1 MLEFLALFT
10 IAGVGLTVLAVLF
23 VVGFV
28 LKLTFRLLLLPLALV
43 GGLVKILGLGALLIV
58 GIVLAPVLFG
68 LFVLLAL
75 PVLVILGL
83 FGLGWAVAAA

>member
-1 MLEFLALFT
+1 MLELFALFT
-10 IAGVGLTVLAVLF
+10 LAGIGLAILAVFF

-28 LKLTFRLLLLPLALV
+28 LKLALRLLLLPFALL
-43 GGLVKILGLGALLIV
+43 GGLFKIV
-58 GIVLAPVLFG
+58 GLVAAVVIGLVLAPVLFG

-75 PVLVILGL
+75 PVFAILGL

>member
-10 IAGVGLTVLAVLF
+10 IAGVGLAVLAVLF

-28 LKLTFRLLLLPLALV
+28 LKLTFKLLLLPLALV
-43 GGLVKILGLGALLIV
+43 GGLVKILGLVALLIV
-58 GIVLAPVLFG
+58 GVVLAPVLFG

-75 PVLVILGL
+75 PVLVVLGL

>member
-10 IAGVGLTVLAVLF
+10 IAGVGLAVLAVLF

-28 LKLTFRLLLLPLALV
+28 LKLTFKLQLLPLALV
-43 GGLVKILGLGALLIV
+43 GGQVKILGLVALLIV
-58 GIVLAPVLFG
+58 GVVLAPVLFG

-75 PVLVILGL
+75 PVLVVLGL

>member
-28 LKLTFRLLLLPLALV
+28 LYLTFRLLLLPLAIV

>member
-1 MLEFLALFT
+1 MFEFLALFAL
-10 IAGVGLTVLAVLF
+10 AGVGLAVLAVLF

-28 LKLTFRLLLLPLALV
+28 LKLTFRLLLLPLVLV
-43 GGLVKILGLGALLIV
+43 GGLVKILGLVALLVV
-58 GIVLAPVLFG
+58 GVVLAPVVFG

-83 FGLGWAVAAA
+83 FGIGWAVAAA

>member
-1 MLEFLALFT
+1 MLELLALFT

-23 VVGFV
+23 VVGFF

-43 GGLVKILGLGALLIV
+43 GGLLKLLGFVAVAVFGL
-58 GIVLAPVLFG
+58 VLAPVLFAV
-68 LFVLLAL
+68 FLALVL
-75 PVLVILGL
+75 PVLVLLGL

>member
-1 MLEFLALFT
+1 MFEFLALFI
-10 IAGVGLTVLAVLF
+10 IAGIGLAVLAVLF

-43 GGLVKILGLGALLIV
+43 GGLVKILGLVALLVV
-58 GIVLAPVLFG
+58 GVVLAPVLFG
-68 LFVLLAL
+68 IFLLLAL

-83 FGLGWAVAAA
+83 FGIGWAVAAA

>member
-10 IAGVGLTVLAVLF
+10 IAGVGLTLLAVIF

-83 FGLGWAVAAA
+83 FGIGWAVAAA

>member
-10 IAGVGLTVLAVLF
+10 IAGVGLAVLAVLF

-43 GGLVKILGLGALLIV
+43 GGLVKILGLVALLIV
-58 GIVLAPVLFG
+58 GVVLAPVLFG